1 MVDMSKKRTLD
12 EYRQVKTYGYETVQQ
27 PMIRSK
33 YIQDEPDLI
42 QDLISKGKTTAV
54 LSIDLKGVSK
64 IADHYIYEVHLIDN
78 SIEKTIP
85 IFAIDVTQALAK
97 LEPFLNIGIPTA
109 TLKWMLG
116 NERNVNQQ

>member
-27 PMIRSK
+27 PMVRSK

-97 LEPFLNIGIPTA
+97 LEPYLNIGIPTT